1 MFNIVSKTFQY
12 GDQTVTLETGKIA
25 RQATGAVVVTMGG
38 SQVLATVVAKKT
50 ANPGADF
57 FPLTVNYQEKT
68 YAAGKIPGGFFKRE
82 GRPTEK
88 ETLVS
93 RLIDRP
99 IRPLFPAG
107 FKNEV
112 QVVCTVISSTKGQDP
127 DIAALIGAS
136 AALAIS
142 GAPFQGPV
150 AAARVG
156 FDVERGYVLNPDAT
170 RLETSALDMVV
181 AGTESAVLM
190 VESEAKE
197 LTEDQMLGAVLFGH
211 EAMQTVITA
220 IKELKAEA
228 GKEAWNWEAPAVN
241 ETLTKAIADAFADGI
256 SEAYQVSDK
265 MQRYDALGKL
275 QAQAAEQF
283 SGDDEGVSADEVKG
297 VFGKLE
303 KKVVRNR
310 ILDGAPRIDGRDTR
324 TVRPIEIETGVLPK
338 AHGSALFTRGETQ
351 ALVVTTLGAIR
362 DSQLIEG
369 LEGSRK
375 EAFMFHYNFPPFCV
389 GETGFMSGPKRREI
403 GHGKLAKRG
412 VQAVMPKEDDFPYAI
427 RVVSEITES
436 NGSSSMA
443 SVCGSSLAMMDA
455 GVPLSA
461 PVAGI
466 AMGLIKEGERFS
478 VITDILGDEDHLG
491 DMDFKVAG
499 TEKGVTAL
507 QMDIKIQGINEEIME
522 IALNQ
527 AHEARIHI
535 LGVMNKVLPKA
546 RETVSEN
553 APSMAMMK
561 VDSDK
566 IRDVIGK
573 GGATIRSITEESGAS
588 VDIDDDGNIRIYGED
603 AASRDKAIELIQTI
617 TAEAEVGQL
626 YMGKVARIV
635 DFGAFITIL
644 PGKDGLVHISQ
655 ISADRVEN
663 IGEYLNEGQD
673 VLVKV
678 MDLDARGRIKLSI
691 KEVTDEDK
699 AAFAA
704 DAE

>member
-25 RQATGAVVVTMGG
+25 RQATGAVVITMGG
-38 SQVLATVVAKKT
+38 TQVLATVVGKKT
-50 ANPGADF
+50 ANPGQDF

-88 ETLVS
+88 ETLIC

-112 QVVCTVISSTKGQDP
+112 QVVCTVISATKDEDP

-142 GAPFQGPV
+142 GMPFQGPI

-156 FDVERGYVLNPDAT
+156 FDVERGYVLNPDAK
-170 RLETSALDMVV
+170 RLESSALDMVV

-211 EAMQTVITA
+211 EAMQCVITA
-220 IKELKAEA
+220 INELKAEA
-228 GKEAWNWEAPAVN
+228 GKEAWNWEVPAVN
-241 ETLTKAIADAFADGI
+241 ETLTKAISDAFADGI
-256 SEAYQVSDK
+256 AEAYQISDK

-275 QAQAAEQF
+275 QVQAAEQF
-283 SGDDEGVSADEVKG
+283 AGEEEGVSAEEVKG

-362 DSQLIEG
+362 DAQLIEG

-375 EAFMFHYNFPPFCV
+375 ESFMFHYNFPPFCV

-412 VQAVMPKEDDFPYAI
+412 VQAVMPK
-427 RVVSEITES
+427 
-436 NGSSSMA
+436 
-443 SVCGSSLAMMDA
+443 
-455 GVPLSA
+455 
-461 PVAGI
+461 
-466 AMGLIKEGERFS
+466 
-478 VITDILGDEDHLG
+478 
-491 DMDFKVAG
+491 
-499 TEKGVTAL
+499 
-507 QMDIKIQGINEEIME
+507 
-522 IALNQ
+522 
-527 AHEARIHI
+527 
-535 LGVMNKVLPKA
+535 
-546 RETVSEN
+546 
-553 APSMAMMK
+553 
-561 VDSDK
+561 
-566 IRDVIGK
+566 
-573 GGATIRSITEESGAS
+573 
-588 VDIDDDGNIRIYGED
+588 
-603 AASRDKAIELIQTI
+603 
-617 TAEAEVGQL
+617 
-626 YMGKVARIV
+626 
-635 DFGAFITIL
+635 
-644 PGKDGLVHISQ
+644 
-655 ISADRVEN
+655 
-663 IGEYLNEGQD
+663 
-673 VLVKV
+673 
-678 MDLDARGRIKLSI
+678 
-691 KEVTDEDK
+691 
-699 AAFAA
+699 
-704 DAE
+704 